1 MDDYFEGS
9 AAWPEGW
16 TKLRV
21 YFVPAAHEIQ
31 PLIDIYRPVVE
42 QFSFVAPVPDA
53 WLHETLAVVEGRPTH
68 EITAAELVLLQAQL
82 RERIGA
88 LPAFTLV
95 AGGALATQHGLVL
108 DLTPDDDYV
117 VLQRAA
123 RAAVAD
129 VFGEAAARYGGGRP
143 HIPFAY
149 GAGSGDS
156 GLLQGRLRNVTDRRV
171 TLSVADV
178 RLVDVT
184 QDATRRE
191 LRWRELARI
200 SLGPQAQSPPPATR

>member
-1 MDDYFEGS
+1 MEDYFEGS
-9 AAWPEGW
+9 TVWPEGW

-21 YFVPAAHEIQ
+21 YFVPAVHEIK
-31 PLIDIYRPVVE
+31 PLIDVYRPVFE
-42 QFSFVAPVPDA
+42 RFPFVAPVPYA
-53 WLHETLAVVEGRPTH
+53 WLHETLAVIEGRPTRAV
-68 EITAAELVLLQAQL
+68 TVAELARLQARL

-95 AGGALATQHGLVL
+95 VGGALATQHGVVL
-108 DLTPDDDYV
+108 DLTPDHDYV
-117 VLQRAA
+117 ALQRTA

-129 VFGEAAARYGGGRP
+129 VFGEDAARYGGGRP
-143 HIPFAY
+143 HIPLAY

-156 GLLQGRLRNVTDRRV
+156 GLVQGRLRNATDRRV

-184 QDATRRE
+184 QDVARRE

-200 SLGPQAQSPPPATR
+200 PLGPAG